1 MSRRSDRSGLS
12 NCLIVA
18 LVLWWRRGGYVIV
31 RKSRT
36 TWIPHFMWARSID
49 GVEIVEYK
57 PVRPVQHPLLRLLP
71 VHVLLFR
78 GRIRKGKGEE

>member
-1 MSRRSDRSGLS
+1 MPPVS

-18 LVLWWRRGGYVIV
+18 LALWWRRGGYVIV

-36 TWIPHFMWARSID
+36 TWIPHFMWARSIE

-57 PVRPVQHPLLRLLP
+57 PVRPVRHPLLRLLP
-71 VHVLLFR
+71 VHVILFR
-78 GRIRKGKGEE
+78 GRIRKGRGEE